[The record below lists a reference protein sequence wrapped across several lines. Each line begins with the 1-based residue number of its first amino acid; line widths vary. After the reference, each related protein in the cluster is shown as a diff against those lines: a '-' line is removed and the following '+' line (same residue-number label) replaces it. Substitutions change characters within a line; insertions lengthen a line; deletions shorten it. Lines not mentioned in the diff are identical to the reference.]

1 MFTVF
6 IMQKNVFDTDDAQ
19 KISRLNGC
27 LEGLKR
33 KKNKIKGDRGKPIKN
48 PLMLKLVFSLELRNS
63 NFRSGGNLSSF
74 DVDESLYSEFLSG
87 FLFGNFLNV
96 DGS

>member
-33 KKNKIKGDRGKPIKN
+33 KKNKIKGDRDEPIKN

-63 NFRSGGNLSSF
+63 NFRSGGNLPSF
-74 DVDESLYSEFLSG
+74 DVGESLYSELWSG
-87 FLFGNFLNV
+87 FLFSNFLNV